1 MGSSRLCVPPD
12 PNPRRAHPSERGRV
26 APTRCLGLTDDKA
39 RSPARAQG
47 VPPIASQAQQPPKP
61 PPPKGDK
68 ADKGPVVGIDLGTTY
83 SCVAVCQ
90 AGAGRIE
97 IIANADGSRTTPSWV
112 AFSQQDGTRHV
123 GQGAKNQAAANPENT
138 INDAKR
144 LIGRP
149 WHDDGLQR
157 DLPNLSYRVEEVSS
171 CWAVPGRDYPHPPR
185 SVHMESAHGARIP
198 PQIPPR
204 IGHGSHHGSRPGSR
218 PGSRRTQGADNKP
231 MIKVSSNAWDKPR
244 GYAPEQIR

>member
-1 MGSSRLCVPPD
+1 MGSNRLCAPPD
-12 PNPRRAHPSERGRV
+12 PNPRRAHPSKRGRV

-39 RSPARAQG
+39 RTPAHAQG

-171 CWAVPGRDYPHPPR
+171 CWAVPGRDYPTPPGVCTWR
-185 SVHMESAHGARIP
+185 AHTEPGSR
-198 PQIPPR
+198 PR
-204 IGHGSHHGSRPGSR
+204 SRPGSATD
-218 PGSRRTQGADNKP
+218 PTMDPAPDPAPDPVARRARITSP
-231 MIKVSSNAWDKPR
+231 
-244 GYAPEQIR
+244 